1 MDEGVAIG
9 SVGSTYNPVLGHRA
23 NTLLS
28 GIRIRSKVVYRVS
41 WFVTMISYGGGR
53 EIERT
58 MVTQETQG
66 FLDRF
71 MHPRG

>member
-41 WFVTMISYGGGR
+41 WFVTMILYGGGR

-58 MVTQETQG
+58 MVT
-66 FLDRF
+66 
-71 MHPRG
+71 